1 MPELPE
7 VETIRRG
14 LEKNFVGKKFSDLEI
29 LSSKSFIG
37 DPKIL
42 IDKKIKLISRQGKQI
57 VIHLSDNHLLIIHLK
72 MTGQLIVPLSS
83 KGDNRG
89 ILYPNKHTRLIFT
102 FSDHSK
108 LFFND
113 LRKFGWIRL
122 IESKDL
128 PDLQKNLGIDLLD
141 KNFSLDYFF
150 SELKKSKKPIKSVL
164 LDQTKFAGIGNIYAS
179 EALFL
184 AKINPLKPADKISFS
199 EAKKLYSSV
208 LKVIRESIKHG
219 GSTARDKGYLQ
230 STGKPGT
237 HQNYFRVYQR
247 EGESCFNCKGVVKR
261 IKISGRS
268 TFYCPSCQK

>member
-7 VETIRRG
+7 VETIRLG
-14 LEKNFVGKKFSDLEI
+14 LENNLVGKTFSNLEI
-29 LSSKSFIG
+29 LSPKSFIG
-37 DPKIL
+37 DQKIL
-42 IDKKIKLISRQGKQI
+42 MGKKIISISRKGKQI
-57 VIHLSDNHLLIIHLK
+57 IIHLSDNYLLIIHLK
-72 MTGQLIVPLSS
+72 MTGQLVFSA
-83 KGDNRG
+83 
-89 ILYPNKHTRLIFT
+89 PNKYTRLIFT
-102 FSDHSK
+102 FTDKSK

-122 IESKDL
+122 IKAEELS
-128 PDLQKNLGIDLLD
+128 DLQKNLGIDLLD
-141 KNFSLDYFF
+141 KNFTLDYFF

-184 AKINPLKPADKISFS
+184 ARIYPLKPANEISS
-199 EAKKLYSSV
+199 LKAKKLYSSI
-208 LKVIRESIKHG
+208 LKVINESIKHG

-247 EGESCFNCKGVVKR
+247 EGDPCFGCKGIVKR